1 MVRGEERHP
10 PRLPAHMTAKP
21 RFAVTRARIPPI
33 RETGKAR
40 CDEAADV
47 YAVRGPWYRYSL
59 SNTEPIRGLNN
70 RS

>member
-1 MVRGEERHP
+1 
-10 PRLPAHMTAKP
+10 MTAKP